1 MHYFSQ
7 ATFDLRLEWG
17 MPAIA
22 HLAED
27 VDCIVIIDVM
37 SFSTCVSVAN
47 DNGARIY
54 PYPRKDASAKEYG
67 EKRGAVTAHFERR
80 QDSTCYTLSPVSL
93 RKTGQGE
100 RVVLPSPNGS
110 AISFRA
116 RETGA
121 AIFSGC
127 FRNRTAT
134 AAACRHFQR
143 VLLVPCGEQWPD
155 GGLRPSVEDYIAAGS
170 IIEAIGRDNC
180 SPESLAA
187 LAAWQHYR
195 QQNPGLL
202 AECSSACELHER
214 GFGEDVALC
223 LETDRSSLACRLY
236 GEYYASYLP

>member
-54 PYPRKDASAKEYG
+54 PHPRKDASAKEYG

-143 VLLVPCGEQWPD
+143 VLLVPCLTGACD
-155 GGLRPSVEDYIAAGS
+155 LRLK
-170 IIEAIGRDNC
+170 IILPRAV
-180 SPESLAA
+180 SLK
-187 LAAWQHYR
+187 R
-195 QQNPGLL
+195 
-202 AECSSACELHER
+202 
-214 GFGEDVALC
+214 
-223 LETDRSSLACRLY
+223 
-236 GEYYASYLP
+236 